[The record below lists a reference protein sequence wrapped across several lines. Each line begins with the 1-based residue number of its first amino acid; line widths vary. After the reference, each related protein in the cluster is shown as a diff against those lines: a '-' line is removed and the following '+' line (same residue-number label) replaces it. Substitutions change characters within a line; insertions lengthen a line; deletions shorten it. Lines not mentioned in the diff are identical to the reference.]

1 MDYTN
6 KQLDEL
12 MATRVM
18 GWKET
23 DANSITSSRVW
34 RVNGDGWK
42 NSPERISVNSWH
54 PSTNISQAFEVV
66 DQMIAD
72 YYIEIYHNKGEMDDY
87 LDWFVNFYKSPTVS
101 MNMGCDTNKSLPRAI
116 CLAAFKAVGG
126 LND

>member
-72 YYIEIYHNKGEMDDY
+72 YYIEIYHNKGERTWMVFI
-87 LDWFVNFYKSPTVS
+87 LDEKNQWDVEA
-101 MNMGCDTNKSLPRAI
+101 DTLPLAI
-116 CLAAFKAVGG
+116 CEASLKAVETK
-126 LND
+126 